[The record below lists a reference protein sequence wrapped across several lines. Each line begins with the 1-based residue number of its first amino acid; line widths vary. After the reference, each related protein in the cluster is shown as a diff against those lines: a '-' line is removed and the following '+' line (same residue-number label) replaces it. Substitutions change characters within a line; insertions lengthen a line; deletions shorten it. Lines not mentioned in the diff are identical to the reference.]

1 MESFNERIEKLRN
14 LIETSD
20 HIIIGAGAGLST
32 AAGIEYGGE
41 RFKKHF
47 ADFIKKYDFTD
58 MYTSGFYPFKSE
70 EEKWAYWARHISV
83 NNVDMPATALY
94 GKLLGLVEDK
104 DYFVITTNVDDQF
117 FKTGFDPDRVFAT
130 QGTYAKIQCA
140 NACHDTLYDDA
151 DFVHECLEKTDDDL
165 KIPSDLVPVCPVCGR
180 EMVPYLRSD
189 DKFIEDEEWHVHSGA
204 YHNFV
209 LDAKYDK
216 TLLLEFGVG
225 FNTPIIIRLPF
236 DAYNMN
242 FKNWNLA
249 RFNRSHL
256 EYSVNIDGR
265 YHLYPLEA
273 SSRIPDGI
281 MDSYLPF
288 DEDIECIIDKLLE

>member
-1 MESFNERIEKLRN
+1 MESFNERIEKLSN

-32 AAGIEYGGE
+32 SAGIEYGGE

-83 NNVDMPATALY
+83 NNVDMPATSLY
-94 GKLLGLVEDK
+94 GKLLDLVEDK

-130 QGTYAKIQCA
+130 QGTYAKLQCSD
-140 NACHDTLYDDA
+140 ACHDKLYDDA
-151 DFVHECLEKTDDDL
+151 DFVHECLEKTDADL
-165 KIPSDLVPVCPVCGR
+165 KIPSDLVPVCPVCGKS
-180 EMVPYLRSD
+180 MMPYLRVD
-189 DKFIEDEEWHVHSGA
+189 DKFIEDEEWHVHSDA

-256 EYSVNIDGR
+256 EYSVNIGGR

-273 SSRIPDGI
+273 SSRLPEGI

-288 DEDIECIIDKLLE
+288 DEDIECIMDKLLE

>member
-1 MESFNERIEKLRN
+1 MENLNERVEKLRN
-14 LIETSD
+14 LIETCD

-32 AAGIEYGGE
+32 SAGIEYGGE
-41 RFKKHF
+41 RFEKNF
-47 ADFIKKYDFTD
+47 QDFIKKYGFTD

-70 EEKWAYWARHISV
+70 EEKWAYWARHISM
-83 NNVDMPATALY
+83 NNVDMPATGLY
-94 GKLLGLVEDK
+94 KKLLDLVGHK

-117 FKTGFDPDRVFAT
+117 FKAGFDSNRVFAT
-130 QGTYAKIQCA
+130 QGTYAKLQCS
-140 NACHDTLYDDA
+140 NACHDTLYDNA
-151 DFVHECLEKTDDDL
+151 DFVHECLEKTDEDL
-165 KIPSDLVPVCPVCGR
+165 KIPSELVPVCPVCG
-180 EMVPYLRSD
+180 EPMTTYLRVD
-189 DKFIEDEEWHVHSGA
+189 DKFIEDEEWHMHSGA

-209 LDAKYDK
+209 ADAKYDK
-216 TLLLEFGVG
+216 TILLEFGIG

-256 EYSVNIDGR
+256 EYSVNVDGS

-273 SSRIPDGI
+273 FSRLPDGVAER
-281 MDSYLPF
+281 YLPF
-288 DEDIECIIDKLLE
+288 DEDIEIIIDKLIE